1 MDNLKRLKKVSKK
14 FLFCKNNSNIEEF
27 CKGIYDDIFCNGLG
41 YDHSASFSRTGCDGM
56 LINEKL
62 IIKLTFDDINEKRA
76 EQLLFKEYRKENKNN
91 SVEWGII
98 VNPKGIR
105 LLNDTVYTDGIS
117 AFRSEK
123 TVLQIL
129 HGINTDQ
136 NYLDFFSYE
145 NILGNKPNT
154 YYFKDILQYKNR
166 NYKGSEK
173 SWPAYSSTLKR
184 FFSFISG
191 DVGYDN
197 NDNSNVYNEIELKD
211 FYRYIEEKTKLKKEN
226 TLKNVFF
233 YLKDFM
239 DYNSD
244 RGTFHIGTQEMLD
257 GFSRTLKKDGR
268 QDVIDKEKLKRAI
281 QYLNTGKNA
290 ERDVAM
296 FLMELSFGL
305 ERRKLRLLKWK
316 ENVRFD
322 RNNNIEEDLIID
334 GKKKQMPKKLITAL
348 KKLKELRIE
357 GEYVFYRTKENG
369 REPIRD
375 DVINEVFNKIAKKDP
390 YDEFYKALT
399 PANIR
404 GSLVRYLLK
413 KGEALEKIINMMNLE
428 IHNLG
433 NYISLKDIENIMEER
448 TANDPELMSH
458 PMDSF
463 LEELL

>member
-1 MDNLKRLKKVSKK
+1 MNKKHKLLLEK
-14 FLFCKNNSNIEEF
+14 LKNNSNT
-27 CKGIYDDIFCNGLG
+27 DDKDLFFENTRNIINEMG
-41 YDHSASFSRTGCDGM
+41 YDIQKSDDLYCDNIFEIGD
-56 LINEKL
+56 L
-62 IIKLTFDDINEKRA
+62 IIKICDENETKEINLERKI
-76 EQLLFKEYRKENKNN
+76 FKNVSNN
-91 SVEWGII
+91 SIQWGII
-98 VNPKGIR
+98 INRKGIW
-105 LLNDTVYTDGIS
+105 LFNNTVYTDRIS
-117 AFRSEK
+117 DFRSEK
-123 TVLQIL
+123 MVLQIL

-136 NYLDFFSYE
+136 DYFDFFSYE
-145 NILGNKPNT
+145 NILGDKPNT

-173 SWPAYSSTLKR
+173 SWPDYNSTLKR
-184 FFSFISG
+184 FFSFIS
-191 DVGYDN
+191 DCVGYDN
-197 NDNSNVYNEIELKD
+197 NDNNNVYNEIELRD
-211 FYRYIEEKTKLKKEN
+211 FYRYIKEKTKLKKAN

-257 GFSRTLKKDGR
+257 GFSRTLKKDDR
-268 QDVIDKEKLKRAI
+268 QDVINKEKLKRAI

-375 DVINEVFNKIAKKDP
+375 DVINGVFNKIAEKEPD
-390 YDEFYKALT
+390 DEFYKALT
-399 PANIR
+399 PSNIR

-413 KGEALEKIINMMNLE
+413 KGEPLEKIIDMMDLE

-433 NYISLKDIENIMEER
+433 NYISLNDIDNIVEDRMK
-448 TANDPELMSH
+448 NNPDLICH
-458 PMDSF
+458 PMGSF
-463 LEELL
+463 LEELLNNQIV